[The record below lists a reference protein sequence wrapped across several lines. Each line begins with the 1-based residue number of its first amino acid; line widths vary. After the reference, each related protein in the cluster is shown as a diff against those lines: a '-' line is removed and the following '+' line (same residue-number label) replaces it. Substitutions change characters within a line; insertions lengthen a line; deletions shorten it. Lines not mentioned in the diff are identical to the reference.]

1 MLSSRVLR
9 AETERARFDALDH
22 VSGASWLTARATC
35 EQERPHGPSKDGS
48 PMKRAATTTTRP
60 PHEASGHQTLSAYI
74 QARFD
79 DFSRSQKDVAQYIV
93 DHLDEVAFQTAEE
106 LARRA
111 NTSSS
116 TVVRFSQALGFEGFP
131 ELQSSAREEYRR
143 RVASGAET
151 VSAATTSAAPL
162 FSLDQSEF
170 ETSLGADHVNVEDT
184 ARKISRS
191 EVEAAVD
198 AIAEAP
204 RILIAGTDQMAFF
217 ASYFRH
223 LLMLLDLRAETV
235 ASPSQEALSRLGRI
249 DSDTVVIGLSA
260 GRPHPLVVRAMKL
273 ARHRK
278 ARTIAVT
285 DATLSEVAKLA
296 QIKLYYSSNSPAYV
310 RSHTALLSMIQALAY
325 GVYSRDAEQYADRIK
340 AFRLK

>member
-1 MLSSRVLR
+1 
-9 AETERARFDALDH
+9 
-22 VSGASWLTARATC
+22 
-35 EQERPHGPSKDGS
+35 
-48 PMKRAATTTTRP
+48 MKRAATTTTRP

-79 DFSRSQKDVAQYIV
+79 EFSRSQKDVAQYIV

-151 VSAATTSAAPL
+151 TGAAKTSAEPL
-162 FSLDQSEF
+162 FSLDQNEF

-184 ARKISRS
+184 ARKMSRS
-191 EVEAAVD
+191 DVEAAID
-198 AIAEAP
+198 AIADAQ
-204 RILIAGTDQMAFF
+204 RVLIAGTDQMAFF
-217 ASYFRH
+217 ASYLRH

-249 DSDTVVIGLSA
+249 DPDTVVIGLSA

-310 RSHTALLSMIQALAY
+310 RSHTALLAMIQALAY